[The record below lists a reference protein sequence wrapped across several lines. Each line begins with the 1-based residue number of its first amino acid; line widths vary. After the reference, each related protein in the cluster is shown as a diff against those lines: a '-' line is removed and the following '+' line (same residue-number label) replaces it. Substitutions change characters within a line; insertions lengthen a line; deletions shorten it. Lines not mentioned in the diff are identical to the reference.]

1 MPVQERR
8 EERKKQLK
16 EIALQLFAVNSYEKT
31 RVSNIVKLAGL
42 SQGSFYWYFESK
54 EACAIEILDDGKE
67 QLLKAIE
74 MGYRT
79 ERFVIEDAKE
89 STKAMFIRIM
99 NFAQSKP
106 YLVQIL
112 LKGLHGEPA
121 LQEKILEIKMSIEK
135 QLERNLIQ
143 AKQLGVLHESIDTQ
157 FQAAMIMSLLEGML
171 VRLVFEEYEG
181 KYEIQQQAL
190 EDIIKKIVQFEFF
203 GLFGQQGE

>member
-16 EIALQLFAVNSYEKT
+16 KIALQLFAVNSYEKT

-54 EACAIEILDDGKE
+54 EACALEILDDGKE
-67 QLLKAIE
+67 QLLQAIE
-74 MGYRT
+74 IGYRT

-99 NFAQSKP
+99 NFAKSQP

-112 LKGLHGEPA
+112 LKGLHGEPV

-143 AKQLGVLHESIDTQ
+143 AKQLGVLQATVDTQ

-171 VRLVFEEYEG
+171 ARLVFEEYEG
-181 KYEIQQQAL
+181 KYEIQQQTL
-190 EDIIKKIVQFEFF
+190 EDIIKKIVHFEFF
-203 GLFGQQGE
+203 GLFGQ